1 MAEPTNR
8 PSNTAAYVRRRAWPL
23 AVIALILTATAFEL
37 HRQGRLW
44 ACSSCPNFLWTSDA
58 WSSQTSQLFLDP
70 YSFTHLLH
78 GVMFA
83 GILALLTRN
92 LSASWRLAMAI
103 AIESAWEM
111 IENSNT
117 VIQRYRDATAA
128 LGYQGDTVLNS
139 LGDIVCCAIG
149 FSLAIKLGW
158 RWSLV
163 LFFTVE
169 AILLFWIRDSL
180 LLEILML
187 IRPSSVIKHWQL
199 S

>member
-1 MAEPTNR
+1 LADPTNPR
-8 PSNTAAYVRRRAWPL
+8 IITAAYLRRHFWPP
-23 AVIALILTATAFEL
+23 AVIALILITTAFEL
-37 HRQGRLW
+37 HRQGRFW
-44 ACSSCPNFLWTSDA
+44 ACSSCSNLLWTSDA
-58 WSSQTSQLFLDP
+58 WSSQTSQLFLDR

-83 GILALLTRN
+83 GVLALLIRK
-92 LSASWRLAMAI
+92 LSASWRLVMVI

-117 VIQRYRDATAA
+117 VIQRYREATAA

-139 LGDIVCCAIG
+139 LGDIFCCAIG

-163 LFFTVE
+163 LFVTVE

>member
-1 MAEPTNR
+1 LAEPTNR
-8 PSNTAAYVRRRAWPL
+8 PSNTAANIRRRAWPL
-23 AVIALILTATAFEL
+23 AVIALILIATAFEL

-58 WSSQTSQLFLDP
+58 WSSHTSQLFLDP

-83 GILALLTRN
+83 GILALLFRN
-92 LSASWRLAMAI
+92 LSAGWRLVMVI

-117 VIQRYRDATAA
+117 VIQRYREATAA

-139 LGDIVCCAIG
+139 LGDIFCCAIG

>member
-1 MAEPTNR
+1 MADPKN
-8 PSNTAAYVRRRAWPL
+8 PPIITAAYIRRHVWP
-23 AVIALILTATAFEL
+23 AVVIALILIATAIEL

-44 ACSSCPNFLWTSDA
+44 SCSCPYFLWTSNA

-70 YSFTHLLH
+70 YSFTHVLH

-83 GILALLTRN
+83 GVLAILIRN
-92 LSASWRLAMAI
+92 RSVNWRFVMAI

-117 VIQRYRDATAA
+117 VIQRYREATAA
-128 LGYQGDTVLNS
+128 LGYQGDTVVNS
-139 LGDIVCCAIG
+139 LGDIFCCAIG
-149 FSLAIKLGW
+149 FWLAVKLGW

-163 LFFTVE
+163 LFFAVE
-169 AILLFWIRDSL
+169 AMLLVWIRDSL

>member
-1 MAEPTNR
+1 MAEPTN
-8 PSNTAAYVRRRAWPL
+8 PSINTAAYIRRHGWPL
-23 AVIALILTATAFEL
+23 AVIALILIATAFEL

-58 WSSQTSQLFLDP
+58 WSSHTSQLFLDP

-83 GILALLTRN
+83 GILALLIRK
-92 LSASWRLAMAI
+92 LSAGWRLVMAI

-117 VIQRYRDATAA
+117 VIQRYREATAA

-139 LGDIVCCAIG
+139 LGDIFCCAIG

-163 LFFTVE
+163 LFFGVE

>member
-1 MAEPTNR
+1 LAEPTNR
-8 PSNTAAYVRRRAWPL
+8 PTNTAASIRRHGWPPL
-23 AVIALILTATAFEL
+23 VIALILIATAFEL

-44 ACSSCPNFLWTSDA
+44 TCTSCPNFLWTSDA
-58 WSSQTSQLFLDP
+58 WSPQTSQLFLDP
-70 YSFTHLLH
+70 YSFTHVLH

-83 GILALLTRN
+83 GVLALLVRN
-92 LSASWRLAMAI
+92 LSASWRLVMVI

-117 VIQRYRDATAA
+117 VIQRYREATAA

-139 LGDIVCCAIG
+139 LGDIFCCAIG